1 MSQVKI
7 PTSTFKTAIGKSIK
21 SAIVKGGVDP
31 QSAMIQLTHKNNML
45 SLRTTNT
52 RNILI
57 VRIPDIPGDDFE
69 VVINIDKFYD
79 IITKTTSD
87 EISLEIEGG
96 NLIFKGNGK
105 YRYPLIVESDGPMT
119 FEPIRLLQDPELDV
133 ELSLKE
139 MVDITKCCGKFIGTA
154 FADPR
159 VCGYFFGKSVLT
171 SDNVVACFYEKEY
184 FKDHFMFFDDTF
196 NLLTYMNGEKVRLL
210 KKGEDIQLVGEDFL
224 ITSKI
229 HPNSDEYPEEEF
241 RELLLESYD
250 SGVVVD
256 AKEIIAAI
264 DRINVFSSALL
275 SQNKSTAVFM
285 NFNED
290 RLVLTCEDE
299 SAEEYVPYKDKDN
312 FKTFTCQVSPADLIS
327 AITMEGMADVKL
339 MYSNEIALRIDAGTV
354 KRIIGFMDPSE
365 VNISVD
371 TSETPM
377 EDDDDELSRINEEM
391 SAFSETS
398 SGVGSLDDLEW

>member
-1 MSQVKI
+1 MSQLKI
-7 PTSTFKTAIGKSIK
+7 PTSTFKSAIGKSVK

-31 QSAMIQLTHKNNML
+31 QAAMIQITHKNNLL

-69 VVINIDKFYD
+69 VVINIDKFYE

-87 EISLEIEGG
+87 DISLEIEGG

-105 YRYPLIVESDGPMT
+105 YRFPIIVESSGPMT
-119 FEPIRLLQDPELDV
+119 FAPIKLLQDAELDV
-133 ELSLKE
+133 ELDLKE

-196 NLLTYMNGEKVRLL
+196 NLLPYMDGEKVRLL

-224 ITSKI
+224 ISSKI

-256 AKEIIAAI
+256 SKEIIAAI
-264 DRINVFSSALL
+264 DRISVFSSALL

-285 NFNED
+285 NFND
-290 RLVLTCEDE
+290 DQLVLTCADG
-299 SAEEYVPYKDKDN
+299 SAEEYIPYKDREN
-312 FKTFTCQVSPADLIS
+312 FKTFTCHVSPADLIS
-327 AITMEGMADVKL
+327 AITMDGMSDVKL
-339 MYSNEIALRIDAGTV
+339 MFSNEIALRIDAGTV
-354 KRIIGFMDPSE
+354 KRVIGYMDPNETTIEDS
-365 VNISVD
+365 
-371 TSETPM
+371 SETPI
-377 EDDDDELSRINEEM
+377 EDDDDEIARINDEM

-398 SGVGSLDDLEW
+398 ETSTSIEDLEW